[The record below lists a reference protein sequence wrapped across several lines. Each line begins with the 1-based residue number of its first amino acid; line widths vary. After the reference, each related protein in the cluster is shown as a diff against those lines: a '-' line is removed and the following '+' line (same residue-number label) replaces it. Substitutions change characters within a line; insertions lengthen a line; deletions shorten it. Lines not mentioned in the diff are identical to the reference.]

1 MFSFLNSGILILS
14 SAIVIPILI
23 YLFAKK
29 KPRKIIFSTIRFIK
43 ESQKKQRRKINI
55 KNLLLLILRMLIIL
69 FTILA
74 ISRPA
79 LKAPFLDKG
88 NLHPQT
94 AIALIIDNSYSM
106 DFLIDTQTE
115 LEKAKSIT
123 SEINEIISKDDITLI
138 LTLNKDWNNL
148 NGNLIYGKIP
158 EDLITNISITPQ
170 AHPLKEVIALAS
182 GKLKESHLPNQEIY
196 FITDFQEQELPEKI
210 DIPTFFIPTTE
221 LENKNNIS
229 CQNVQLTAELT
240 KRTFQKILS
249 FEVVNHADFSQQD
262 IICQLFF
269 EGQTTSE
276 KVVDLQPF
284 QRKKETFA
292 INLEKSGWH
301 SGYVQVKNERLP
313 FDNRNYFSFFYNL
326 SPEVAV
332 ISDANE
338 LPIPLQTILEIYT
351 NNPENIR
358 IFSTENLNY
367 ETLKDFENIIVFK
380 KQKLSTKLEFI
391 LDKLQKNKKG
401 ILFIADRNLSEEW
414 QNYLGNL
421 FSVKFEEFR
430 HFDKNMQ
437 VTFINKFHPITNLLG
452 SSRNITFNDTWKIS
466 SSSDVLLQA
475 LDFPLALEKDKI
487 CLWLFDIESLQNPF
501 LLDSSFPVFAYN
513 CLQFLC
519 SEINQYIALKVGS
532 KIKLDSPFIELP
544 SGNTI
549 QTNEQYFICSS
560 AGIYKLDNRLA
571 SINLDYAESDFKRI
585 TTSTNKHI
593 KFLGADWK
601 KHILQTRYGFEIWKI
616 LLIVV
621 LLLFALEM
629 LLIKKEEGK

>member
-1 MFSFLNSGILILS
+1 
-14 SAIVIPILI
+14 
-23 YLFAKK
+23 
-29 KPRKIIFSTIRFIK
+29 
-43 ESQKKQRRKINI
+43 
-55 KNLLLLILRMLIIL
+55 MLIIL

-94 AIALIIDNSYSM
+94 AIAIIIDNSYSM

-115 LEKAKSIT
+115 LEKAKSIF

-138 LTLNKDWNNL
+138 LTLNKDWNSL

-158 EDLITNISITPQ
+158 EDMIANISITPQ
-170 AHPLKEVIALAS
+170 AQPFKEVFALAS
-182 GKLKESHLPNQEIY
+182 QKLKESHLPNKEIY
-196 FITDFQEQELPEKI
+196 FITDFQDQELPEKI
-210 DIPTFFIPTTE
+210 DIPTFFIPTTDM
-221 LENKNNIS
+221 ENKNNIS

-269 EGQTTSE
+269 EGHTFSE
-276 KVVDLQPF
+276 KVVDLQPY

-326 SPEVAV
+326 SPQVAV

-351 NNPENIR
+351 NNPENIK
-358 IFSTENLNY
+358 IFSTDNLNY

-380 KQKLSTKLEFI
+380 KQTLSTKLEFI

-414 QNYLGNL
+414 QKYLGNL
-421 FSVKFEEFR
+421 FKVKFQQFQ
-430 HFDKNMQ
+430 HFDKSLQ
-437 VTFINKFHPITNLLG
+437 VTFINKFHPITNLLEA
-452 SSRNITFNDTWKIS
+452 SRNIAFNDTWKIS
-466 SSSDVLLQA
+466 SSSDVLLQTQ
-475 LDFPLALEKDKI
+475 DFPLALEKDKS

-519 SEINQYIALKVGS
+519 SEINQNIDLKVGS

-571 SINLDYAESDFKRI
+571 SINLDYAESDFKRLK
-585 TTSTNKHI
+585 TSPNKQI
-593 KFLGADWK
+593 KFLGSDWK

-616 LLIVV
+616 LLILV

-629 LLIKKEEGK
+629 LLIKKEESK